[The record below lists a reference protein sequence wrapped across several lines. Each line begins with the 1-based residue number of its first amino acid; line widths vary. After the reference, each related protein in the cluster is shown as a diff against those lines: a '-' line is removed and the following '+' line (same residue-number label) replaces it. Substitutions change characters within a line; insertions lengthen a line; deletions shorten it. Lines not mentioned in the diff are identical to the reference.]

1 MSKHVV
7 VVLSEPVEGC
17 EAEFDDWYE
26 NTHIPAVLETTG
38 WTSGQRFKLTAEKGQ
53 KCPLQYLAFYEAEA
67 ESGDAVVA
75 RLDAHADAVPAHRLT
90 FLFDPITY
98 PAIFNFTGKFS
109 TSSIARSLVLFT
121 LISFA

>member
-26 NTHIPAVLETTG
+26 NTHIPEVLETTG

-75 RLDAHADAVPAHRLT
+75 RLDVTRSKRQQSDS
-90 FLFDPITY
+90 FDWKR
-98 PAIFNFTGKFS
+98 AGLWVFTETGPK
-109 TSSIARSLVLFT
+109 RDRHEN
-121 LISFA
+121 

>member
-17 EAEFDDWYE
+17 EAEFDNWYE
-26 NTHIPAVLETTG
+26 NTHIPEVLETTG

-75 RLDAHADAVPAHRLT
+75 RLDETRNKRQQNDS
-90 FLFDPITY
+90 FDWKR
-98 PAIFNFTGKFS
+98 AGLWVFTETGPKR
-109 TSSIARSLVLFT
+109 ARDE
-121 LISFA
+121 A

>member
-26 NTHIPAVLETTG
+26 KTHIPEVLETTG

-75 RLDAHADAVPAHRLT
+75 RLR
-90 FLFDPITY
+90 
-98 PAIFNFTGKFS
+98 
-109 TSSIARSLVLFT
+109 ARCT
-121 LISFA
+121 LRRR

>member
-26 NTHIPAVLETTG
+26 NTHIPEVLETTG

-67 ESGDAVVA
+67 ESGEAVIA
-75 RLDAHADAVPAHRLT
+75 RLDETRDKRQQSDS
-90 FLFDPITY
+90 FDWKR
-98 PAIFNFTGKFS
+98 AGLWVFTETGPK
-109 TSSIARSLVLFT
+109 RDRHGN
-121 LISFA
+121 

>member
-26 NTHIPAVLETTG
+26 KTHIPEVLETTG
-38 WTSGQRFKLTAEKGQ
+38 WTIGQRFKLTAEKGQ

-67 ESGDAVVA
+67 ERGDAVVA
-75 RLDAHADAVPAHRLT
+75 ASMRHLASGNKATVSTGNARGFGSPRKPARN
-90 FLFDPITY
+90 
-98 PAIFNFTGKFS
+98 AQEM
-109 TSSIARSLVLFT
+109 RSDGALGYL
-121 LISFA
+121 